1 MYNKNISIPNINNIT
16 ELTNKASDDARNF
29 INAIQNNYLAFSFL
43 ALFTLAQ
50 NFFQLF
56 LLKYKDCTWKKEL
69 EILLFNFLT
78 GIFSIAVLK

>member
-1 MYNKNISIPNINNIT
+1 MPNIKNIT
-16 ELTNKASDDARNF
+16 ELTARASDDARDF
-29 INAIQNNYLAFSFL
+29 ISAIQNNYLTFSFI

-56 LLKYKDCTWKKEL
+56 LLKYKDCIWKKDL